1 MFYLL
6 TSTFHITFSYRN
18 ARGELKKKPLLQVR
32 GTVYI
37 SRQLILKQVMNDL
50 KLKVHG
56 SGFDST
62 LETLNME
69 TAWLHV
75 DLPCGNK
82 GGADSATVIF
92 GNPKPSRNEAA
103 ESACQAVLDYYCSA
117 RDVKIDDFSST
128 VLKKKQEELDA
139 SKFFCAAMQDKV
151 VRLVLERNAAV
162 DAVQKLAQNIDVK
175 LQPLSET
182 IIKQKQDQLN
192 NDCYYEILQD
202 KITTLLRDRSVQ
214 KVRYSSMIHDINS
227 VCDKFGDVLPLKKV
241 KAEQTLSE
249 HTQTGF
255 SFTGNQNNPSRVDE
269 LALSLLKILGDG
281 MLNEIKH
288 DTTPLCMLLNLSKS
302 ISLYA
307 YMICAH
313 LPNPLSHY
321 LSLQEEADRRPLYI
335 PHRSYYLRPNTF
347 DCLSSYGC

>member
-1 MFYLL
+1 
-6 TSTFHITFSYRN
+6 
-18 ARGELKKKPLLQVR
+18 
-32 GTVYI
+32 
-37 SRQLILKQVMNDL
+37 MNDL

-82 GGADSATVIF
+82 GGADSGTVIF

-255 SFTGNQNNPSRVDE
+255 SFTGTQNNPSRVDE

-288 DTTPLCMLLNLSKS
+288 DTTPL
-302 ISLYA
+302 
-307 YMICAH
+307 
-313 LPNPLSHY
+313 
-321 LSLQEEADRRPLYI
+321 
-335 PHRSYYLRPNTF
+335 
-347 DCLSSYGC
+347 

>member
-1 MFYLL
+1 VSASGVQLGGRVAVGHLL
-6 TSTFHITFSYRN
+6 LRFVRSGCLACSPRSRWSFSL
-18 ARGELKKKPLLQVR
+18 AVCQVR

-82 GGADSATVIF
+82 GGADSGTVIF

-202 KITTLLRDRSVQ
+202 KITIN
-214 KVRYSSMIHDINS
+214 YSS
-227 VCDKFGDVLPLKKV
+227 
-241 KAEQTLSE
+241 
-249 HTQTGF
+249 
-255 SFTGNQNNPSRVDE
+255 
-269 LALSLLKILGDG
+269 
-281 MLNEIKH
+281 
-288 DTTPLCMLLNLSKS
+288 
-302 ISLYA
+302 
-307 YMICAH
+307 
-313 LPNPLSHY
+313 
-321 LSLQEEADRRPLYI
+321 
-335 PHRSYYLRPNTF
+335 
-347 DCLSSYGC
+347 

>member
-1 MFYLL
+1 
-6 TSTFHITFSYRN
+6 
-18 ARGELKKKPLLQVR
+18 
-32 GTVYI
+32 
-37 SRQLILKQVMNDL
+37 MNDL

-82 GGADSATVIF
+82 GGADSGTVIF

-103 ESACQAVLDYYCSA
+103 ESACQAVLDYYCRA

-202 KITTLLRDRSVQ
+202 KITIN
-214 KVRYSSMIHDINS
+214 YSS
-227 VCDKFGDVLPLKKV
+227 
-241 KAEQTLSE
+241 
-249 HTQTGF
+249 
-255 SFTGNQNNPSRVDE
+255 
-269 LALSLLKILGDG
+269 
-281 MLNEIKH
+281 
-288 DTTPLCMLLNLSKS
+288 
-302 ISLYA
+302 
-307 YMICAH
+307 
-313 LPNPLSHY
+313 
-321 LSLQEEADRRPLYI
+321 
-335 PHRSYYLRPNTF
+335 
-347 DCLSSYGC
+347 